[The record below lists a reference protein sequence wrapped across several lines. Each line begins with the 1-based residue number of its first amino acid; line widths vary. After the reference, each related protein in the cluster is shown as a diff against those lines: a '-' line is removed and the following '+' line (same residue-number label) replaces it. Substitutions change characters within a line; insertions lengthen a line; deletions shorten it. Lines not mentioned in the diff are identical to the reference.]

1 MAYMFEEFLASLGLA
16 GATNIISALVIFLI
30 CWIAIKVVMSIVGKL
45 LDKSKKLDG
54 TLKGFVMTACR
65 IALWAIVIITIAG
78 RLGINTASLVAA
90 LSVVGLALSLAVQ
103 NIAANVFSGLT
114 LLMTRPF
121 GEGDFVDIGG
131 NLGTV
136 KSVGLFY
143 TVIDTVDNRV
153 VSIPNGDVTSAAIVN
168 YSREPMRRVDWAFNV
183 SYENPTEA
191 VKAAIMEAINEDS
204 RICSEPEAPFVVL
217 GAYKE
222 STVEY
227 IVRVWCHNDDYW
239 DVYFGLNER
248 VRESFARNGVKLS
261 YGHVNVHIVEK

>member
-1 MAYMFEEFLASLGLA
+1 MYEEFLASLGLA
-16 GATNIISALVIFLI
+16 GASNIVSAIIIFLI

-54 TLKGFVMTACR
+54 TLKGFVKTACR
-65 IALWAIVIITIAG
+65 IALWTIAIITIAG

-90 LSVVGLALSLAVQ
+90 VSVVGLALSLAVQ

-121 GEGDFVDIGG
+121 GEGDYVDIGG
-131 NLGTV
+131 NAGTV

-168 YSREPMRRVDWAFNV
+168 YSREPMRRVDWTFTA
-183 SYENPTEA
+183 SYDCSTEA
-191 VKAAIMEAINEDS
+191 VKAAIMEAISEDS
-204 RICSEPEAPFVVL
+204 HICTEPEAPFVVL
-217 GAYKE
+217 GAYKD
-222 STVEY
+222 SCIEY
-227 IVRVWCHNDDYW
+227 IVRVWCHNDHYW

-248 VRESFARNGVKLS
+248 VRESFARNGVKMS
-261 YGHVNVHIVEK
+261 YGHLNVHILEE